1 MSTVNEFFDQL
12 DQLRRVEGRA
22 ALATL
27 VSTRGTTPRKE
38 GAKMWVGE
46 GGRILGSVT
55 IGGCVDAQ
63 VMAEAEDVL
72 EEAAPRLLELSLGD
86 EDAWEIGLTCGGTIE
101 VFLEPVALGP
111 QDKVTEG
118 ALPLYETLRAHVAG
132 GRAGALLTRMDPP
145 QAGAKLLVLD
155 DGRRVGT
162 LGDPALDDAAA
173 ALAQDGFA
181 GSASRTVAL
190 GPGDQVRCFLE
201 IHMPPP
207 TLLVVGAGHVAM
219 PLVGLAKTL
228 GFRTVVVDGRPRL
241 ATRERFPEA
250 DELIVGIPSEAA
262 RRVPLLPSTA
272 VVLVAHDYKYDLPV
286 LRHVLSTPAG
296 YVGMLGSRR
305 RGEGIV
311 KLLREEGV
319 PEDHLARLR
328 VPIGLDLGARTAP
341 EIALAILAELVAARY
356 GGTGRP
362 LALEKGGRLGPAAAG
377 PRQDEPVALGRGD
390 A

>member
-1 MSTVNEFFDQL
+1 MSEFFDQL
-12 DQLRRVEGRA
+12 DSLRRVEGRA

-72 EEAAPRLLELSLGD
+72 GSGGGQGRLLELDLGD

-101 VFLEPVALGP
+101 VFVEPVALGDTP
-111 QDKVTEG
+111 DG
-118 ALPLYETLRAHVAG
+118 ALAFYETLRAHVAA
-132 GRAGALLTRMDPP
+132 GRAGALVTRLDAPSG
-145 QAGAKLLVLD
+145 GAKLLVLD
-155 DGRRVGT
+155 DGRRDGT
-162 LGDPALDDAAA
+162 LGDAALDEAAA
-173 ALAQDGFA
+173 RVVHEGFA
-181 GSASRTVAL
+181 TGASRTLTV
-190 GPGDQVRCFLE
+190 GDVRCFLE
-201 IHMPPP
+201 VHMPPP

-219 PLVGLAKTL
+219 PLTTLAKTV
-228 GFRTVVVDGRPRL
+228 GFHTVVVDGRPRL

-250 DELIVGIPSEAA
+250 DELVVGIPSEVT
-262 RRVPLLPSTA
+262 RRVPLLASTA

-286 LRHVLSTPAG
+286 LRHVLATPAG

-305 RGEGIV
+305 RGEGIL

-319 PEDHLARLR
+319 SEAQLDRIR

-341 EIALAILAELVAARY
+341 EIALAIVAEAVAARY

-362 LALEKGGRLGPAAAG
+362 LALEKKGGTGLGLSTAK
-377 PRQDEPVALGRGD
+377 RIIE
-390 A
+390 